1 MKKGK
6 TNEVITS
13 DVLTRQGSDMP
24 MLEYILNTSISE
36 VQSEV
41 SKSLNSTVNFNL
53 ESVLQLN
60 SKDYTELL
68 DGDTTHISSSVVIAS
83 FNGSP
88 FYIVV
93 SKDFAYKLIELSL
106 GGQKVENKIQ
116 VKDRIFSKI
125 EQTLIDNFFATVVL
139 KLQNAF
145 RVIDSKILFLQS
157 GSSYNSA
164 EIKFERPTNL
174 ILCRTVVT
182 IKESISKLDIVIPY
196 DTLLPMKT
204 SLMKSFSNNKLIQNE
219 IWSRHLRSF
228 ILDNEVKLKV
238 EIAVDQPL
246 SALQKMKVGDVIM
259 TDKDHSDTFDVSI
272 NGVKIYD
279 CKIGKMSEKIAAELI
294 DKVT

>member
-13 DVLTRQGSDMP
+13 DVLTRQGTDMP

-36 VQSEV
+36 IQSEV
-41 SKSLNSTVNFNL
+41 SKSLNFTVDFNL

-60 SKDYTELL
+60 SKDYIELL
-68 DGDTTHISSSVVIAS
+68 DGDTNHISTYVSIAS
-83 FNGSP
+83 FNTNP

-93 SKDFAYKLIELSL
+93 SKDFAYKLIEISL

-125 EQTLIDNFFATVVL
+125 EQTIIDNFFATVVL

-145 RVIDSKILFLQS
+145 RVIDSKILFLQCES
-157 GSSYNSA
+157 NYSRS

-246 SALQKMKVGDVIM
+246 STLQKMKVGDVIM

-279 CKIGKMSEKIAAELI
+279 CKIGKMSEKIAAEII
-294 DKVT
+294 DKGM